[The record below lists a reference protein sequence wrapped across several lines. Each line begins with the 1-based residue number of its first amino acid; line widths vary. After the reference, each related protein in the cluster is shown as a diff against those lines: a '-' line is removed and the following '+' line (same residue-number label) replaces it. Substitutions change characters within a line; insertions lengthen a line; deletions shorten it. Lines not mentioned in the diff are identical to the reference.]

1 MSYLLIVYQQVYL
14 PAKQLTSIN
23 VQQEN
28 TRSETLKTLNML
40 LDTFEPYFIWE
51 FLTKNFDI
59 IINEQR
65 DQGVI
70 TASVTVEQLCGIIN
84 MLLDIA
90 SLESSTDIQS
100 EHLPEMLY
108 RLIKT
113 MNNNISK
120 FTADQIALCIE
131 ILLKILKKVVPTDTT
146 HRLSI
151 FRRSASD
158 DILSVSE
165 QKPVVEN
172 LFTDTLT
179 DSETDDDGDEDKRP
193 PSSLT
198 NADYLTD
205 MDNKLSRVDSVGQ
218 LQAPT
223 PLANQDCSDD
233 IERLLRQMV
242 RKVEKRL
249 TYQLNSENKKLL
261 DEQQPRML
269 TKTMLQSMN
278 HLEKSITLYKIFF
291 HRFISTFL
299 IDMNK
304 NSLNEKFQTIY
315 SITQKKTNENI
326 LALFNHY
333 QQQSELQLKLHDHAD
348 YYKRAFDDCCK
359 LLIEFCCFPRQSTVT
374 DQSVLFKGRRWH
386 ETLVNCS
393 LLSLVCS
400 NDCGNH

>member
-14 PAKQLTSIN
+14 PAKQLTAIN

-51 FLTKNFDI
+51 FLTKNFDSI
-59 IINEQR
+59 VTEQQ
-65 DQGVI
+65 DQFLI
-70 TASVTVEQLCGIIN
+70 TAGSTVEQLCGTIN

-120 FTADQIALCIE
+120 FTADQITLCIE
-131 ILLKILKKVVPTDTT
+131 ILLKILKKVVPTNTT

-151 FRRSASD
+151 FRRSTSD
-158 DILSVSE
+158 DIVSLLE
-165 QKPVVEN
+165 QKPTTEN
-172 LFTDTLT
+172 YFEEILSDSQTDDETETNPEPSEYSTDVFNKLTRT
-179 DSETDDDGDEDKRP
+179 DST
-193 PSSLT
+193 
-198 NADYLTD
+198 
-205 MDNKLSRVDSVGQ
+205 GQ
-218 LQAPT
+218 LQDPV
-223 PLANQDCSDD
+223 LLNEKQCSDD
-233 IERLLRQMV
+233 VERLLRHMV
-242 RKVEKRL
+242 RKVEKEI
-249 TYQLNSENKKLL
+249 YKLNSENKKAL
-261 DEQQPRML
+261 DEKQTPTIL
-269 TKTMLQSMN
+269 TKTMLRSMN

-291 HRFISTFL
+291 HRFITTFL

-304 NSLNEKFQTIY
+304 ISMNEKFQNIY

-333 QQQSELQLKLHDHAD
+333 QQQNEFQLKLNDNVD

-359 LLIEFCCFPRQSTVT
+359 LLIEFCCFPRQSSIK
-374 DQSVLFKGRRWH
+374 DQSALSKGI
-386 ETLVNCS
+386 E
-393 LLSLVCS
+393 LLIHFMRVRIRDHLSFI
-400 NDCGNH
+400 